1 MFCWYRKL
9 KATIDEYNTRIG
21 QQAVVLCVTPGKLS
35 QSINAFK
42 VFGSQPLEGVVREC
56 PNTALDRLVTVK
68 QSDLWRVG
76 QFLWIFHIFN
86 RVHGNVILLLYL
98 HYVHRL
104 RLGSIIW
111 LGCYLWMRCPHE
123 FHSIGATTNF
133 NDFDFIDL
141 I

>member
-1 MFCWYRKL
+1 MLTVKSYINFCWYRKL

-68 QSDLWRVG
+68 QSDL
-76 QFLWIFHIFN
+76 
-86 RVHGNVILLLYL
+86 
-98 HYVHRL
+98 
-104 RLGSIIW
+104 
-111 LGCYLWMRCPHE
+111 
-123 FHSIGATTNF
+123 
-133 NDFDFIDL
+133 
-141 I
+141 